1 MQIKHFKKFA
11 LRGTSLVVQWLRLHG
26 PSAGALGLTP
36 GQGAPCIVK
45 DNRGAQTLALMRRDE
60 SVSDRNNVTCKTDQI
75 CWERQV
81 QRGNPERSDRIADA
95 RDTNSHKKRK
105 QFREMGS

>member
-1 MQIKHFKKFA
+1 MDEETKTTGREW
-11 LRGTSLVVQWLRLHG
+11 LLGTRVLWGTQHNL
-26 PSAGALGLTP
+26 
-36 GQGAPCIVK
+36 APCIVK

>member
-36 GQGAPCIVK
+36 GQGTRPHMQQLRVHKPQLKVLHSATRTWDRHIENMCFLKI
-45 DNRGAQTLALMRRDE
+45 AL
-60 SVSDRNNVTCKTDQI
+60 
-75 CWERQV
+75 
-81 QRGNPERSDRIADA
+81 
-95 RDTNSHKKRK
+95 RK
-105 QFREMGS
+105 